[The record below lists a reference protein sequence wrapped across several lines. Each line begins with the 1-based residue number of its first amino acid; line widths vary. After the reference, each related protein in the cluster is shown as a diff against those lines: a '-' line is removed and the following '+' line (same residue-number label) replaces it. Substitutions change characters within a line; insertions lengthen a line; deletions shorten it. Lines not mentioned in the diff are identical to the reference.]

1 MCKNDF
7 LKKVRRLYFYRCMI
21 YCLCFLLLNTRDI
34 WANVENQSL
43 TLQLKEASLKELFQL
58 MEKQSNYRFL
68 YESDAI
74 GQIRVKNINAV
85 ELSVN
90 SILDYCLSETGFTYE
105 VDGNLILIKEARE
118 QTLPQKVEKIEGV
131 VKDTQGVPLPGVTV
145 MIDGTTVGVTTNA
158 NGKFEIA
165 KPASGKFS
173 LFFTFIGMKSQTVP
187 YKGENFFQIVMEEDI
202 YELEAVNVV
211 ETGYGTIDRR
221 HLTSSVTS
229 VRAEDGPRDVEYRS
243 GFGRTYSGFGVD
255 EQFRRG
261 GRDSEDSC
269 EGYFHDFR

>member
-1 MCKNDF
+1 MKVMCKNDF

-105 VDGNLILIKEARE
+105 VA
-118 QTLPQKVEKIEGV
+118 
-131 VKDTQGVPLPGVTV
+131 
-145 MIDGTTVGVTTNA
+145 
-158 NGKFEIA
+158 A
-165 KPASGKFS
+165 KG
-173 LFFTFIGMKSQTVP
+173 
-187 YKGENFFQIVMEEDI
+187 
-202 YELEAVNVV
+202 
-211 ETGYGTIDRR
+211 
-221 HLTSSVTS
+221 
-229 VRAEDGPRDVEYRS
+229 
-243 GFGRTYSGFGVD
+243 
-255 EQFRRG
+255 
-261 GRDSEDSC
+261 
-269 EGYFHDFR
+269 

>member
-1 MCKNDF
+1 
-7 LKKVRRLYFYRCMI
+7 
-21 YCLCFLLLNTRDI
+21 
-34 WANVENQSL
+34 
-43 TLQLKEASLKELFQL
+43 

-145 MIDGTTVGVTTNA
+145 MIDGTRSVSRRMRMVNLRLPTCVRKILFVFYLYRYEVTDCT
-158 NGKFEIA
+158 
-165 KPASGKFS
+165 
-173 LFFTFIGMKSQTVP
+173 L
-187 YKGENFFQIVMEEDI
+187 
-202 YELEAVNVV
+202 
-211 ETGYGTIDRR
+211 
-221 HLTSSVTS
+221 
-229 VRAEDGPRDVEYRS
+229 
-243 GFGRTYSGFGVD
+243 
-255 EQFRRG
+255 
-261 GRDSEDSC
+261 
-269 EGYFHDFR
+269 

>member
-1 MCKNDF
+1 MKVMCKNDF

-187 YKGENFFQIVMEEDI
+187 YKGENFFQIVMEE
-202 YELEAVNVV
+202 
-211 ETGYGTIDRR
+211 TI
-221 HLTSSVTS
+221 
-229 VRAEDGPRDVEYRS
+229 
-243 GFGRTYSGFGVD
+243 
-255 EQFRRG
+255 
-261 GRDSEDSC
+261 
-269 EGYFHDFR
+269 